1 MKVPGRVRATGSEGL
16 GVPTHDIP
24 TPSSSLKRSHVE
36 GRSAIKEVGNV
47 GVLIPNSLKILEV
60 ALPLVGSST
69 RPLLT
74 LSLVSSNDLDRLLK
88 MLVDI

>member
-1 MKVPGRVRATGSEGL
+1 MKVPGRVRATGSEGS
-16 GVPTHDIP
+16 GVPTCDIP
-24 TPSSSLKRSHVE
+24 TPSSSLKRSRVE

-47 GVLIPNSLKILEV
+47 GVLILDSLEILEV

-74 LSLVSSNDLDRLLK
+74 LSLVSSNDLDPLLK
-88 MLVDI
+88 MLVDL